1 VLDAVANS
9 KTENIN
15 VDQQTRNT
23 MNPLI
28 KISSY
33 FTKRKDSYPDN
44 AANYALLQS
53 FCKKDMPIHVFR
65 VYPLPK
71 FQSFDES
78 NVYDLIL
85 RCPSHVLIPRSYL
98 PKGVQSNG
106 VICKSCIFINNQN
119 EFFKFNLSFL

>member
-1 VLDAVANS
+1 VLDAIANS
-9 KTENIN
+9 KTENVN
-15 VDQQTRNT
+15 VDQEITNII
-23 MNPLI
+23 NPLS

-33 FTKRKDSYPDN
+33 FTKKKDSYPDN
-44 AANYALLQS
+44 AANHALLQS
-53 FCKKDMPIHVFR
+53 FCKKDMSIHVFR

-71 FQSFDES
+71 FQLFDES

-106 VICKSCIFINNQN
+106 VICKSRIFINN
-119 EFFKFNLSFL
+119 